1 MEQQWFYGYDP
12 DTFQYTGMITGDV
25 KPENATASA
34 IGNLMNPTYD
44 PMTDTWVGE
53 DIEDYLAKLQAEA
66 EENASRPTAV
76 EMVADL
82 SAQFAKTTAQSL
94 LTQATL
100 AKQLATAMVQIT
112 TLQEQVAKLTPKEGE

>member
-82 SAQFAKTTAQSL
+82 SAQFAKSMAQNMA
-94 LTQATL
+94 TQASMM
-100 AKQLATAMVQIT
+100 KQIATISA
-112 TLQEQVAKLTPKEGE
+112 QVSALTPKEGE